1 MQADTRLIQYICNTD
16 QTGADLCRQT
26 YSLCFTTGQGAGR
39 SRQCQ
44 IFQTDIQQELQ
55 TCLDLSENKLTDCKL
70 MRCQLQP
77 LHKLHQMADRQLCY
91 LCNILISD
99 RHCQSLRLQS
109 LTAALCTRS
118 DTHIALVLLLHTF
131 GTTLAVTSLHILDH
145 ALECDIINTD
155 TTLTAVLNLDNT
167 SIGSMHEHVAYLLR
181 QVLIRRIDVKSI
193 GICQRIQNTSAVACR
208 ILCRLPA
215 KHCQRTIR
223 QTQRWIRYHQ
233 RLIKLHLHT
242 DTVTDRTGTKRIIK

>member
-1 MQADTRLIQYICNTD
+1 MW
-16 QTGADLCRQT
+16 
-26 YSLCFTTGQGAGR
+26 
-39 SRQCQ
+39 CQ
-44 IFQTDIQQELQ
+44 F
-55 TCLDLSENKLTDCKL
+55 
-70 MRCQLQP
+70 QP
-77 LHKLHQMADRQLCY
+77 LHKLHQTADRQLCY

-118 DTHIALVLLLHTF
+118 DTNTALVLLLHTI
-131 GTTLAVTSLHILDH
+131 TTLHVTDQPLK
-145 ALECDIINTD
+145 CYVVNTD

-181 QVLIRRIDVKSI
+181 QFLIRRIDVKSI

-233 RLIKLHLHT
+233 CLIKLHLHT